1 MKKLVL
7 LIIILTFVNGCSI
20 KKTNDLTDAEKF
32 ATEYSI
38 KQAEAFKYAELD
50 EVFQI
55 LEDGSGIILFGD
67 SDCEVSNLSIDIF
80 SDVLEKKGVFDVF
93 YYNPKAIIDSKSDD
107 YEKLIDLL
115 DEAIDKDDSDNNNLE
130 LPSIFFVRDG
140 KVIDSNTLK
149 KDELLNEDEIYS
161 NTNKEKLR
169 KTYEELVDN
178 YLSYDNKRDE
188 QI

>member
-7 LIIILTFVNGCSI
+7 LIIILTFVSGCSI
-20 KKTNDLTDAEKF
+20 KKTNQLTDAEKF

-38 KQAEAFKYAELD
+38 KQAEAFKYAKLD

-55 LEDGSGIILFGD
+55 LQDGNGIILFGD

-80 SDVLEKKGVFDVF
+80 SDVLEEREVFDVY
-93 YYNPKAIIDSKSDD
+93 YYNPKAIIGSKSDD

-115 DEAIDKDDSDNNNLE
+115 DKAIEQEDSSNNNLE

-169 KTYEELVDN
+169 QTYEELVDN
-178 YLSYDNKRDE
+178 YLSFEDSENE
-188 QI
+188 